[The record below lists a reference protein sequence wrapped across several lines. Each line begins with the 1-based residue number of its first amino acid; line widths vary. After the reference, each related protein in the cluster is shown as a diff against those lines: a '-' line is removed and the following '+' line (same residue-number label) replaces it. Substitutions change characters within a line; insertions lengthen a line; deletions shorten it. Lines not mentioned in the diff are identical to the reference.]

1 MVCSTRCSRKMRSST
16 VLSCYHFF
24 SHRSTHLPSTGHD
37 VTRRVLRLLIAQL
50 LLILACV
57 LPQAAHAEGVEIR
70 RAAVEA
76 GEQGYRLNARYGFE
90 LSNDMEDTLQHGVSL
105 YFTTEVEF
113 TRPRWYWFDEKA
125 IVARQTIVLG
135 YNVLTR
141 KYSVNIAGSLTQ
153 NYSSSLDEALLSIR
167 NPNRWVVAPR
177 GALKVGENY
186 NVKLS
191 MGLDAN
197 YISKPL
203 KISALNNNEWRLSSD
218 KKIFQ
223 YRAE

>member
-1 MVCSTRCSRKMRSST
+1 M
-16 VLSCYHFF
+16 
-24 SHRSTHLPSTGHD
+24 
-37 VTRRVLRLLIAQL
+37 TRRVLRLLIARI

-57 LPQAAHAEGVEIR
+57 LPQLARADGVEIR
-70 RAAVEA
+70 RFNIEA
-76 GEQGYRLNARYGFE
+76 SEEGYRLNARYGFE
-90 LSNDMEDTLQHGVSL
+90 LSPDMEDTLQHGVSL

-141 KYSVNIAGSLTQ
+141 KYSVNVNGSLKQ
-153 NYSSSLDEALLSIR
+153 NYSSSLEDALLSIR

-177 GALKVGENY
+177 SSLKVGENY

-191 MGLDAN
+191 MGLDTN

-203 KISALNNNEWRLSSD
+203 KVNALNNSEWRLTSD

-223 YRAE
+223 YKAE